1 VLLAL
6 KRLRSWFK
14 RLPAKLPKLFLAVT
28 EVSQDMAQV
37 GEISQMTDSLL
48 QRISASLEEQASAIE
63 EINAN
68 LSGLDRIANSNAAAS
83 EEMTASVISLSNSA
97 DATRREVARFKLQA

>member
-1 VLLAL
+1 
-6 KRLRSWFK
+6 
-14 RLPAKLPKLFLAVT
+14 
-28 EVSQDMAQV
+28 MAQV
-37 GEISQMTDSLL
+37 GEISKMTDSLL
-48 QRISASLEEQASAIE
+48 QRISSSLEEQASAIE
-63 EINAN
+63 EINVN